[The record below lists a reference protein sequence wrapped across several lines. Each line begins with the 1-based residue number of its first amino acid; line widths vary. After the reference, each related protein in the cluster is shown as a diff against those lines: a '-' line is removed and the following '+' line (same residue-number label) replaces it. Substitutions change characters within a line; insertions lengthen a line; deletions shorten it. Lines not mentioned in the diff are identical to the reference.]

1 MLWIRNPKAQMRT
14 IEIQPAMSETV
25 TSEIRRAILDGTLAP
40 GTRIKQEALAA
51 ELQVSR
57 APVRQAL
64 MVLRREGLVQTP
76 RRRGT
81 IVSPLD
87 PGFISNI
94 YDLREAVEGFAAA
107 RLAMRASFDPAPL
120 WRVVAAGEKA
130 VKSGDLARIIEL
142 DLAFHMGLYDAL
154 GNQPLRNIM
163 AAQWW
168 HFRRAMAAT
177 LSISGYRK
185 RVWSEHAAILKAI
198 AAGRSAQAQAL
209 SVAHTRAARKVL
221 LGKLKQVLTEP
232 DHGRRAGRTRRE
244 RLTRSLASGGRTG
257 A

>member
-1 MLWIRNPKAQMRT
+1 MRT

-40 GTRIKQEALAA
+40 GARIKQEALAA

-57 APVRQAL
+57 APIRQAL
-64 MVLRREGLVQTP
+64 TVLKREGFVQTP
-76 RRRGT
+76 RHRGT
-81 IVSPLD
+81 IVAPLD
-87 PGFISNI
+87 PVFISDI
-94 YDLREAVEGFAAA
+94 YDLREAVEGYAAA
-107 RLAMRASFDPAPL
+107 TLATRATFDAAPF
-120 WRVVAAGEKA
+120 WDTVSAGEKA
-130 VKSGDLARIIEL
+130 VKSGDLGRIIEL

-177 LSISGYRK
+177 LSISGYRQ
-185 RVWSEHAAILKAI
+185 RVWSEHAAILRAI
-198 AAGRSAQAQAL
+198 AAGRPARAQAL
-209 SVAHTRAARKVL
+209 SIAHTRAARAVL
-221 LGKLKQVLTEP
+221 LGKLKQVLTER
-232 DHGRRAGRTRRE
+232 DVVRRARGVRRNRQGRLPARAR
-244 RLTRSLASGGRTG
+244 AAG

>member
-1 MLWIRNPKAQMRT
+1 MRT
-14 IEIQPAMSETV
+14 IEIQPALSETV

-57 APVRQAL
+57 APVRHAL
-64 MVLRREGLVQTP
+64 MVLEREGFVQTP

-81 IVSPLD
+81 IVAPLD
-87 PGFISNI
+87 PGFISDI
-94 YDLREAVEGFAAA
+94 YDLREAVEGYAAA
-107 RLAMRASFDPAPL
+107 RLATRASFDPAPF
-120 WRVVAAGEKA
+120 WHIVAAGEKA
-130 VKSGDLARIIEL
+130 VKSGDLGRIIEL

-177 LSISGYRK
+177 LGTSGYRK
-185 RVWSEHAAILKAI
+185 RVWSEHAAILRAI
-198 AAGRSAQAQAL
+198 AAGRPAQAQAL
-209 SVAHTRAARKVL
+209 SIAHTRAARAVL
-221 LGKLKQVLTEP
+221 LGKLKQVLTE
-232 DHGRRAGRTRRE
+232 RTVALRAGGARRE
-244 RLTRSLASGGRTG
+244 RPRRVSARHG
-257 A
+257 AVGA